1 LRPPADK
8 DPTLGQAAHVAISH
22 DANALGLR
30 WLGRL
35 RWWALAGTLAAVLL
49 AIVSDWHFVN
59 VPAVVAGVAL
69 MALVNVALVT
79 RAQRVVDIG
88 WRELSLHAAVDLVFL
103 TWLLAWTGGLRN
115 PVSVAFSF
123 HVVLGALLNGRR
135 GAISSTALS
144 LACIAFLWILD
155 ETNLLPSAPLTSTPR
170 TLVVLALGLLVV
182 GLGYLALVVAERYA
196 AERREAERGV
206 TLLLDSLAALKV
218 GLDLVG
224 SDGKSQLANE
234 TARIL
239 QQHPQA
245 QEAALALETTEGGG
259 PASRRF
265 AVPIRDVAGI
275 GERIIDLVALPPS
288 RAIGARALLYVDR
301 TEELLVA
308 QRHVMLERLATLG
321 RALQAVAHELNTPLT
336 TMQTLGKDLRAAL
349 QDAPLDARLRQDVD
363 ESLQLLID
371 ESRRCRALTQALLS
385 SANDGH
391 RAGGQAQRALDVVRR
406 AVRLVGAKEADDVA
420 LDPSLDAVVPVDA
433 DRVLQVVM
441 NLVQNALRA
450 TDELRSDG
458 RGPRVVVKARR
469 GPGMLLIQILD
480 RGPGL
485 PAEVRARLFEPF
497 VTTRPMGEGTGLGL
511 YTSQLIARELGGS
524 LVLEDAPGGGTV
536 ATLSL
541 PAPELPARPLASAR
555 TDDRPAVGEG

>member
-1 LRPPADK
+1 MAN
-8 DPTLGQAAHVAISH
+8 HV
-22 DANALGLR
+22 DANASGLR

-49 AIVSDWHFVN
+49 AIALDWQFVN

-79 RAQRVVDIG
+79 RAQRVADIG

-103 TWLLAWTGGLRN
+103 TWLLSWTGGLRN

-144 LACIAFLWILD
+144 LACIALLWALD
-155 ETNLLPSAPLTSTPR
+155 ETNLLPSPPLTSTPR
-170 TLVVLALGLLVV
+170 TLVLLALGLLVV
-182 GLGYLALVVAERYA
+182 GLGYLALVVAERHT

-224 SDGKSQLANE
+224 ADGKSQLANE
-234 TARIL
+234 TARVL
-239 QQHPQA
+239 QRHPQA
-245 QEAALALETTEGGG
+245 QEAARVLETNDDG
-259 PASRRF
+259 PVSRRF
-265 AVPIRDVAGI
+265 AVPVREG
-275 GERIIDLVALPPS
+275 GGTSERIIDLVALPRS

-301 TEELLVA
+301 TDELLVE

-349 QDAPLDARLRQDVD
+349 KDAALDERLRRDVD
-363 ESLQLLID
+363 ESLQLLVE
-371 ESRRCRALTQALLS
+371 ESQRCRTLTQALLS
-385 SANDGH
+385 SANDG
-391 RAGGQAQRALDVVRR
+391 RRPGTNAQRAVDVVRR
-406 AVRLVGAKEADDVA
+406 AVRLVGAAEADDVA
-420 LDPSLDAVVPVDA
+420 LDPTLDAIVPVDA
-433 DRVLQVVM
+433 DRVLQIVM

-450 TDELRSDG
+450 TADLKADG

-469 GPGMLLIQILD
+469 AQGALLLQIVD

-524 LVLEDAPGGGTV
+524 LGMEDAPGGGTV
-536 ATLSL
+536 ATLSV

-555 TDDRPAVGEG
+555 TDGRPAAGEG

>member
-1 LRPPADK
+1 MDGL
-8 DPTLGQAAHVAISH
+8 V
-22 DANALGLR
+22 DANASGLR

-35 RWWALAGTLAAVLL
+35 RWWALAGTLGAALL
-49 AIVSDWHFVN
+49 ASVLDWQFVH
-59 VPAVVAGVAL
+59 VPEVVLGVAL
-69 MALVNVALVT
+69 MALVNLALIA
-79 RAQRVVDIG
+79 RAKRARDVS

-103 TWLLAWTGGLRN
+103 SWLLVWTGGLRN

-135 GAISSTALS
+135 GAISSTTLS
-144 LACIAFLWILD
+144 LACIALLWTLD
-155 ETNLLPSAPLTSTPR
+155 ELRLMPEPALTSVPR
-170 TLVVLALGLLVV
+170 TLILLALGLLVV
-182 GLGYLALVVAERYA
+182 GLGYLALVVAERHV

-224 SDGKSQLANE
+224 ADGKSQLANE
-234 TARIL
+234 TARSL
-239 QQHPQA
+239 QRHPQA
-245 QEAALALETTEGGG
+245 QEAARALETNEEGG
-259 PASRRF
+259 PVSQRF
-265 AVPIRDVAGI
+265 AVPVRDARDYS
-275 GERIIDLVALPPS
+275 ERIIDLVALPRS
-288 RAIGARALLYVDR
+288 RASSARALLYVDR
-301 TEELLVA
+301 TDELLVE

-321 RALQAVAHELNTPLT
+321 RALQGVAHELNTPLT

-349 QDAPLDARLRQDVD
+349 KDVALDERLRRDVD
-363 ESLQLLID
+363 ESQ
-371 ESRRCRALTQALLS
+371 RCRSLTQSLLS
-385 SANDGH
+385 SANDG
-391 RAGGQAQRALDVVRR
+391 RRQGATAQRAVDVVRR
-406 AVRLVGAKEADDVA
+406 AVRLVGAAEADDVA
-420 LDPSLDAVVPVDA
+420 LDPSLDAIIPGDA

-450 TDELRSDG
+450 TADLKADG

-469 GPGMLLIQILD
+469 AHGALLIQIMD

-524 LVLEDAPGGGTV
+524 LVIDDAPGGGTV

-541 PAPELPARPLASAR
+541 AAPELPEKPLASK
-555 TDDRPAVGEG
+555 RPDGRSPLGEG

>member
-1 LRPPADK
+1 MDVL
-8 DPTLGQAAHVAISH
+8 V
-22 DANALGLR
+22 DANSSGLR

-35 RWWALAGTLAAVLL
+35 RWWALAGTLGAVLL
-49 AIVSDWHFVN
+49 ASLLDWRFVHL
-59 VPAVVAGVAL
+59 PAVVGGVAV

-79 RAQRVVDIG
+79 RAKRVQDIG
-88 WRELSLHAAVDLVFL
+88 WRELSLHAAVDLLFL
-103 TWLLAWTGGLRN
+103 TWLLMWSGGLRN

-144 LACIAFLWILD
+144 LACIAVLWALD
-155 ETNLLPSAPLTSTPR
+155 EAQLLPSPALTAVPR
-170 TLVVLALGLLVV
+170 SLILLALGLLVV
-182 GLGYLALVVAERYA
+182 GLGYLALVVAERHT

-224 SDGKSQLANE
+224 ADGKSQLANE
-234 TARIL
+234 TARAL

-245 QEAALALETTEGGG
+245 QEAAHALETNAVPTQSVAG
-259 PASRRF
+259 PVSRRF
-265 AVPIRDVAGI
+265 AVPVREAQGYR
-275 GERIIDLVALPPS
+275 ERIFDLVALPQS

-301 TEELLVA
+301 TDELLVE

-321 RALQAVAHELNTPLT
+321 RALQGVAHELNTPLT
-336 TMQTLGKDLRAAL
+336 TMQTLAKDLRAAL
-349 QDAPLDARLRQDVD
+349 KDAALDEQLRRDVD
-363 ESLQLLID
+363 ESLQLLVD
-371 ESRRCRALTQALLS
+371 ESQRCRTLTQALLS
-385 SANDGH
+385 SANDG
-391 RAGGQAQRALDVVRR
+391 RRTGTTAQRAVDVVRR
-406 AVRLVGAKEADDVA
+406 AVRLVGAAETDDVE
-420 LDPSLDAVVPVDA
+420 LDGSLDSPLPCEA

-450 TDELRSDG
+450 TADLKADG
-458 RGPRVVVKARR
+458 RGPRVVVRARR
-469 GPGMLLIQILD
+469 AHGALLIQIQD

-524 LVLEDAPGGGTV
+524 LVIDDAPSGGTL

-541 PAPELPARPLASAR
+541 PAPELPDKPLASK
-555 TDDRPAVGEG
+555 RPDGRSVAGEG

>member
-1 LRPPADK
+1 MAN
-8 DPTLGQAAHVAISH
+8 HV
-22 DANALGLR
+22 DANASGLR

-49 AIVSDWHFVN
+49 AIALDWRFVN

-79 RAQRVVDIG
+79 RAQRVADIG

-103 TWLLAWTGGLRN
+103 TWLLSWTGGLRN

-144 LACIAFLWILD
+144 LACIALLWALD
-155 ETNLLPSAPLTSTPR
+155 ETNLLPAPPLTSTPR
-170 TLVVLALGLLVV
+170 TLVLLALGLLVV
-182 GLGYLALVVAERYA
+182 GLGYLALVVAERHT

-224 SDGKSQLANE
+224 ADGKSQLANE
-234 TARIL
+234 TARVL
-239 QQHPQA
+239 QRHPQA
-245 QEAALALETTEGGG
+245 QEAARVLETNDDG
-259 PASRRF
+259 PVSRRF
-265 AVPIRDVAGI
+265 AVPVREGS
-275 GERIIDLVALPPS
+275 GTSERIIDLVALPRS

-301 TEELLVA
+301 TDELLVE

-349 QDAPLDARLRQDVD
+349 KDAALDDRLRRDVD
-363 ESLQLLID
+363 ESLQLLVE
-371 ESRRCRALTQALLS
+371 ESQRCRTLTQALLS
-385 SANDGH
+385 SANDG
-391 RAGGQAQRALDVVRR
+391 RRPGTNAQRAVDVVRR
-406 AVRLVGAKEADDVA
+406 AVRLVGAAEADDVA
-420 LDPSLDAVVPVDA
+420 LDPTLDAIVPVDA
-433 DRVLQVVM
+433 DRVLQIVM

-450 TDELRSDG
+450 TADLKADG

-469 GPGMLLIQILD
+469 AQGSLLLQIVD

-485 PAEVRARLFEPF
+485 PAEVRTRLFEPF

-524 LVLEDAPGGGTV
+524 LGMEDAPGGGTV
-536 ATLSL
+536 ATLSV
-541 PAPELPARPLASAR
+541 PAPELPERPLASLR
-555 TDDRPAVGEG
+555 TDGRPAAGEG

>member
-1 LRPPADK
+1 MS
-8 DPTLGQAAHVAISH
+8 TSVET
-22 DANALGLR
+22 NASGLR

-49 AIVSDWHFVN
+49 AIVLGWHFVN

-69 MALVNVALVT
+69 MAMVNVALVT
-79 RAQRVVDIG
+79 RAQRAVDVG
-88 WRELSLHAAVDLVFL
+88 WRELSVHAAVDLIFL
-103 TWLLAWTGGLRN
+103 TWLLSWSGGLRN

-135 GAISSTALS
+135 GALSSTALS
-144 LACIAFLWILD
+144 LACILFLWVLD
-155 ETNLLPSAPLTSTPR
+155 ETNLLPSPALTSTPR
-170 TLVVLALGLLVV
+170 TLVLLALGLLVV

-206 TLLLDSLAALKV
+206 ALLLNSLAALKV

-224 SDGKSQLANE
+224 PDGKSQLANE
-234 TARIL
+234 TARAL
-239 QQHPQA
+239 QRHPQA
-245 QEAALALETTEGGG
+245 QEAAHELETQQDGG
-259 PASRRF
+259 PTSRRF
-265 AVPIRDVAGI
+265 AVPVRDASLA
-275 GERIIDLVALPPS
+275 GERIIDLVALPQS
-288 RAIGARALLYVDR
+288 RALGARALLYVDR
-301 TEELLVA
+301 TDELLVQ

-349 QDAPLDARLRQDVD
+349 KGAPLDERLRLDVD
-363 ESLQLLID
+363 ESLQLLVD
-371 ESRRCRALTQALLS
+371 ESQRCRTLTQALLS
-385 SANDGH
+385 SANDG
-391 RAGGQAQRALDVVRR
+391 RRPGTKAQRALDVVRR
-406 AVRLVGAKEADDVA
+406 AVRLVGAKEVDDVA

-450 TDELRSDG
+450 TDDRRTDG
-458 RGPRVVVKARR
+458 KGPRVVVKAQRA
-469 GPGMLLIQILD
+469 PGALQLQILD

-511 YTSQLIARELGGS
+511 YTSQLIAQELGGS
-524 LVLEDAPGGGTV
+524 LILDDAPGGGTL
-536 ATLSL
+536 ATLSV
-541 PAPELPARPLASAR
+541 PAPELPEKPLATR
-555 TDDRPAVGEG
+555 NTDDRPAAGEG